1 MTFILKV
8 TLFFIGFLKAKF
20 RCFFINI
27 MEFCE
32 NFVFIDTLLSF
43 ENEACN
49 AFIDFLLQES
59 EILFHWCFTLKGGF
73 FKIFYF

>member
-1 MTFILKV
+1 
-8 TLFFIGFLKAKF
+8 
-20 RCFFINI
+20 

-49 AFIDFLLQES
+49 AFIDFLLQLES

>member
-1 MTFILKV
+1 MQFFIFPADSGIANFVTFILKV

-32 NFVFIDTLLSF
+32 NFVYFIDTLL
-43 ENEACN
+43 
-49 AFIDFLLQES
+49 
-59 EILFHWCFTLKGGF
+59 
-73 FKIFYF
+73 